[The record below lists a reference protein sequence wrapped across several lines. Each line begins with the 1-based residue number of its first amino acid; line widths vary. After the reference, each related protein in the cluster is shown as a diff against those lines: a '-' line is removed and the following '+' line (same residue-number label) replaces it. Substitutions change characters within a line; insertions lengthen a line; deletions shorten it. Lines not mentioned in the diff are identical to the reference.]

1 MHITKRFAQVMLAP
15 MFMALLIGC
24 SGSSDSG
31 TENETVTGVQKW
43 GGDYDISLTYIDGST
58 KTGTMNV
65 KADGAIF
72 MEIAGA
78 GIRNATGKV
87 NESGALI
94 VRTTNAVGNITNT
107 LTGTII
113 GTSTSKSVKD
123 GRWREAGSPAA
134 LPWSAACTGGC

>member
-1 MHITKRFAQVMLAP
+1 
-15 MFMALLIGC
+15 MFLTLLIGC

-31 TENETVTGVQKW
+31 TENETVTGVQQW

-58 KTGTMNV
+58 KSGTMNV
-65 KADGAIF
+65 KADGVIF
-72 MEIAGA
+72 VEIAGA
-78 GIRNATGKV
+78 GIRNATGRV

-94 VRTTNAVGNITNT
+94 VRTTDPVGNITNT

-123 GRWREAGSPAA
+123 GRWRAADSPVA

>member
-1 MHITKRFAQVMLAP
+1 
-15 MFMALLIGC
+15 MFLALLIGC
-24 SGSSDSG
+24 SGDPDTDSG
-31 TENETVTGVQKW
+31 TENETVTGVEQW

-58 KTGTMNV
+58 KSGTMNV
-65 KADGAIF
+65 KADGVIF

-94 VRTTNAVGNITNT
+94 VRTTDPVGNITNT

-123 GRWREAGSPAA
+123 GRWRAADSPVA

>member
-1 MHITKRFAQVMLAP
+1 
-15 MFMALLIGC
+15 MFLTLLIGC

-31 TENETVTGVQKW
+31 TENETVTGVQQW

-58 KTGTMNV
+58 KSGTMNV
-65 KADGAIF
+65 KADGVIF

-78 GIRNATGKV
+78 GIRNATGRV

-94 VRTTNAVGNITNT
+94 VRTTDPVGNITNT

-123 GRWREAGSPAA
+123 GRWRAADSPVA